1 VQPSQPALAALCA
14 LRVLSYSATVPS
26 WQEVMVQQRVAL
38 VLLATVVS
46 PALLVAVASAGAAL
60 GCAPMH
66 VASLLPASTTT
77 GLALTWPSGM
87 ALVREEVS

>member
-1 VQPSQPALAALCA
+1 
-14 LRVLSYSATVPS
+14 VLSYSATVPS

-46 PALLVAVASAGAAL
+46 TALLVAVASAGAAL